1 MTVQGLVVG
10 ILAGALATVVL
21 TMLRPRSRV
30 MRIGSAFIGV
40 GIAYLIMRL
49 M

>member
-1 MTVQGLVVG
+1 MKPQGILLGILVGGLV
-10 ILAGALATVVL
+10 TVVL
-21 TMLRPRSRV
+21 TLLRPRSQV
-30 MRIGSAFIGV
+30 MRISSAFIGV